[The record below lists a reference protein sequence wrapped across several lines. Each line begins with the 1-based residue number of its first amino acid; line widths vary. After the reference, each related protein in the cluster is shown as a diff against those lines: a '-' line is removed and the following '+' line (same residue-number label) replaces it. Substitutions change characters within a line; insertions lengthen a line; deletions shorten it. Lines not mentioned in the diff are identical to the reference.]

1 VISNDGWEHVDSDI
15 WSARDYAPTG
25 ASLTERYGSR
35 APVAATLA
43 DRWPGPHR
51 VVLDGAAVRGQPVVL
66 SEFGGLT
73 YAPRNG
79 DVWLGYGTVQTA
91 EELERRLGE
100 LVGAVCASDALAGF
114 CYTQLT
120 DTEQERNR
128 LTYADRS
135 PKLPP
140 TSASTTSPTSPRCPG
155 APRRTARRWPAWST
169 AGPPWWR
176 RGWPPW
182 PAGRS
187 TSGPAAARTS
197 TPPRWGGP
205 SRVPCWC
212 TLPAPA

>member
-1 VISNDGWEHVDSDI
+1 MISNDGWEHVDSDI

-120 DTEQERNR
+120 DTEQERNG
-128 LTYADRS
+128 LTYADRT
-135 PKLPP
+135 PKVE
-140 TSASTTSPTSPRCPG
+140 
-155 APRRTARRWPAWST
+155 PAQLRALFGQPSR
-169 AGPPWWR
+169 AV
-176 RGWPPW
+176 
-182 PAGRS
+182 PAEEV
-187 TSGPAAARTS
+187 AAARRAAKRAEAGRRQEEETAAQ
-197 TPPRWGGP
+197 PEGRGRAG
-205 SRVPCWC
+205 RRD
-212 TLPAPA
+212 